1 MYGCCMTWTVAV
13 AGATGYAGGEV
24 LRLLTAHPEVEI
36 GALTAASSAGSRLGD
51 HHPHLLSLVDRVVQ
65 PTEAEILAEHDVVFL
80 ALPHGASGAITA
92 ALEELGTAS
101 GHTPVLIDCGA
112 DHRLTSRQAWEA
124 FYGSDYAGAWTYGM
138 PELLHDGESRA
149 RAQRDELVVAR
160 RIAVPGCNVTAVT
173 LALQPGVAAGLIDPS
188 RLTAVL
194 AVGYSGAGKALK
206 PHLTAAEALG
216 SAQPYAVGGTHRH
229 IPEIIQNLEV
239 AGADAGATHLSFTP
253 VLVPMSRGI
262 LATVTAPLSPTLREL
277 ADPQAALRKAWESA
291 YGAVGRGEPLIH
303 LLPEGAWPT
312 TGVVLGTGTATV
324 QVAVDRGADAV
335 VAVCAIDNL
344 GKGTAGAAVQSFNLA
359 LGLEETTAITTQ
371 GVAP

>member
-1 MYGCCMTWTVAV
+1 MTWTVAV

-24 LRLLTAHPEVEI
+24 LRLLAAHPEVTI

-51 HHPHLLSLVDRVVQ
+51 HHPHLLSLADRIVQ
-65 PTEAEILAEHDVVFL
+65 STEVEVLAEHDVVVL

-92 ALEELGTAS
+92 ALEELGDRNGAA
-101 GHTPVLIDCGA
+101 PLVIDCGA
-112 DHRLTSRQAWEA
+112 DHRLTSQQAWED
-124 FYGSDYAGAWTYGM
+124 FYGTGYAGAWTYGM
-138 PELLHDGESRA
+138 PELLHEGEVRA
-149 RAQRDELVVAR
+149 RIQRAELTATR

-173 LALQPGVAAGLIDPS
+173 LALQPGIAAGLIDPS

-239 AGADAGATHLSFTP
+239 AGAVPGSTRLSFTP
-253 VLVPMSRGI
+253 ILVPMSRGI
-262 LATVTAPLSPTLREL
+262 LATVTAPMAPVLRE
-277 ADPQAALRKAWESA
+277 APDPGAALRAAWETA
-291 YGAVGRGEPLIH
+291 YGAAGSGESLIH
-303 LLPEGAWPT
+303 LLPEGTWPT
-312 TGVVLGTGTATV
+312 TGTVLGAGTATV
-324 QVAVDRGADAV
+324 QVATDRGADAV
-335 VAVCAIDNL
+335 VAMCAIDNL
-344 GKGTAGAAVQSFNLA
+344 GKGTAGAAMQSLNLA
-359 LGLEETTAITTQ
+359 LGLGETTAITTQ